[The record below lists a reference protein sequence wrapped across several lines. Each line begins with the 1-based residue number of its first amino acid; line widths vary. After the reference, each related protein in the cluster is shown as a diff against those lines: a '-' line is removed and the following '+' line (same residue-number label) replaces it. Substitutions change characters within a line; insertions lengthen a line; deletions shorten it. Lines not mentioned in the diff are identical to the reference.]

1 MTKWAILLTSCVRPK
16 DINDKRKEYYLRA
29 INDWLEKTNLPI
41 FIVESSN
48 YTFPEFINTR
58 LKIFS
63 FNLENEP
70 STSQYE
76 AKSILNAIEYFKD
89 EFVNYTHILKVTA
102 RYYLDIEEIIKPI
115 PDNTEIVLQS
125 CVNHSIS
132 WNNSE
137 IYGFKIGTEQIFLN
151 EIINSGFMEIT
162 IYKFGLNHIM
172 YRLPP
177 ICNIY
182 NVERGGDK
190 LIINPL

>member
-1 MTKWAILLTSCVRPK
+1 MKWAVLLTSCVR
-16 DINDKRKEYYLRA
+16 INYPDDKRKEYYLRA
-29 INDWLEKTNLPI
+29 IRDWLEKTNLPI

-48 YTFPEFINTR
+48 YTFPEFNNTR
-58 LKIFS
+58 LKVFS

-76 AKSILNAIEYFKD
+76 AKSILNAMEYFKND
-89 EFVNYTHILKVTA
+89 FMNYTHILKVTA
-102 RYYLDIEEIIKPI
+102 RYYLDVEEIIQYVPE
-115 PDNTEIVLQS
+115 DSEIILQH
-125 CVNHSIS
+125 CVNHSIN

-137 IYGFKIGTEQIFLN
+137 IYGFKIGHEQIFLN
-151 EIINSGFMEIT
+151 DIIHLGFMETT
-162 IYKFGLNHIM
+162 IYKYALNHIM

-177 ICNIY
+177 INNIY

>member
-1 MTKWAILLTSCVRPK
+1 MKWAVLLTSCVRIKYP
-16 DINDKRKEYYLRA
+16 DDKRKEYYLRA

-48 YTFPEFINTR
+48 YTFPEFNNTR
-58 LKIFS
+58 LKVFS

-76 AKSILNAIEYFKD
+76 AKSILNAMEYFKND
-89 EFVNYTHILKVTA
+89 FMNYTHILKVTA
-102 RYYLDIEEIIKPI
+102 RYYLDVEEIIRYVPE
-115 PDNTEIVLQS
+115 NSEIILQH
-125 CVNHSIS
+125 CVNHSIY

-137 IYGFKIGTEQIFLN
+137 IYGFKIGHEQTFLN
-151 EIINSGFMEIT
+151 DIINLGFMETT
-162 IYKFGLNHIM
+162 IYKYALNHIM

-177 ICNIY
+177 INNIY
-182 NVERGGDK
+182 NVERGGDR

>member
-1 MTKWAILLTSCVRPK
+1 MKWAVLLTSCVRVKNP
-16 DINDKRKEYYLRA
+16 DDKRKEYYLRA

-48 YTFPEFINTR
+48 YTFPEFNDTR
-58 LKIFS
+58 LKVFS

-76 AKSILNAIEYFKD
+76 AKSILNAMEYFKND
-89 EFVNYTHILKVTA
+89 FTNYTHILKVTA
-102 RYYLDIEEIIKPI
+102 RYYLDVEEIIRYVPE
-115 PDNTEIVLQS
+115 NSEIILQH
-125 CVNHSIS
+125 CVNHSIQ

-137 IYGFKIGTEQIFLN
+137 IYGFKIGHEQLFLN
-151 EIINSGFMEIT
+151 DIINLGFMETT
-162 IYKFGLNHIM
+162 IYKYALNHIM

-177 ICNIY
+177 IPNIY
-182 NVERGGDK
+182 NVERGGDR